1 VRTFVRFRTEAAYCL
16 LPVEVV
22 REVSD
27 AQGLTN
33 LPTAREGV
41 IGLVRRGGRS
51 LSVLAP
57 FGAGKYVIIV
67 ETAGA
72 NFGLIVQEV
81 LGVVHVAEADV
92 EPAPAGQVDPLVV
105 GLVGR
110 DGSQDL
116 LVSPERIWQR
126 VAA

>member
-1 VRTFVRFRTEAAYCL
+1 VRTFVRFRTDAAYCL
-16 LPVEVV
+16 LPVEAV

-27 AQGLTN
+27 AQGLTS
-33 LPTAREGV
+33 LPAARAGV
-41 IGLVRRGGRS
+41 VGLVRRGGRS

-57 FGAGKYVIIV
+57 FGTGKFVVIV

-72 NFGLIVQEV
+72 AFGLIVQEV

-92 EPAPAGQVDPLVV
+92 EPAPAGQLDPLVV

-116 LVSPERIWQR
+116 LVSPERIWER